1 MWYLYS
7 RGPVRQVLSKCA
19 SDELDLSYKKMADNL
34 NYYSDVEEL
43 EWLTIIDPSLTVLD
57 KSNEKSS

>member
-1 MWYLYS
+1 MNWIE
-7 RGPVRQVLSKCA
+7 VT
-19 SDELDLSYKKMADNL
+19 KKLLLLLL

-57 KSNEKSS
+57 KSNEKK

>member
-1 MWYLYS
+1 MRKRWIGLKL
-7 RGPVRQVLSKCA
+7 Q
-19 SDELDLSYKKMADNL
+19 KMADNL